1 MNNYD
6 EEIQAKVQKHYD
18 FLKSLGLNVV
28 AIFAQ
33 GSMNYG
39 LYIQEGS
46 YKSDVDTKAII
57 LPTLDDLVKGNK
69 MISKK
74 YDFEGEQIDVKDIRV
89 MVDMWE
95 KSNPSY
101 LEILFTKYR
110 VINPSY
116 ENFINQIL
124 NINNDIVKMN
134 FPQLAKC
141 IRGMSKEKVVA
152 LKKPFPSL
160 IDKIERFGYDPKQLH
175 HILRLNKLIK
185 DIFINNIPFGDALE
199 IKEDSTRNWLINIKK
214 GTLSLK
220 EAEKESFDYDK
231 DTEKIKEKVLKEYEN
246 FKFDSKADKELKNIV
261 YDCVKFNIIKQ
272 VKLEE

>member
-39 LYIQEGS
+39 LYIQEGN

-246 FKFDSKADKELKNIV
+246 FKFDSKTDKELKNIV

>member
-39 LYIQEGS
+39 LYIQEGN

-185 DIFINNIPFGDALE
+185 DIFVNNIPFGDALE

-214 GTLSLK
+214 GVLPLK

-231 DTEKIKEKVLKEYEN
+231 DTEKIKEKILKEYEN
-246 FKFDSKADKELKNIV
+246 FKFDSKTDKELKNIV